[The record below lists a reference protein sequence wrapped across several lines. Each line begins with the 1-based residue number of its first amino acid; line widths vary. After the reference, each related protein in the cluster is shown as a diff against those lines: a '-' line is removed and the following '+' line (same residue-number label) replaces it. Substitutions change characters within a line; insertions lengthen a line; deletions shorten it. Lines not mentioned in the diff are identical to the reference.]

1 MIGLQEYVFLNE
13 SNNEWSNSLMT
24 GGGYQGGWQHRGDY
38 KYAKIVISWLLREEG
53 SPEGIYLGKSTDND
67 KSIFDLN
74 KLKLN
79 EEDKKSLQDMKDNI
93 SKYSEKDF
101 NKIMMKYGLKWNK
114 INKKQL
120 SGVGSEGNHGNQFE
134 VDFMND
140 FDSKWESKIKEIT
153 GCKEIKNKEAVG
165 GKNQRRPYNFNPD
178 GTITA
183 GKPGS
188 FDIGATISDITL
200 DTDKGPIYLSL
211 KSGKLLSFANIG
223 CIGSG
228 NNLIIPRSWYN
239 NPKEELPENGKR
251 LLDMLCIDHKK
262 YRAVFANKENTNNST
277 RVRTADYQKEDVTKQ
292 MKSNKD
298 FMVFIKSLIGYGYV
312 MVHQNQGD
320 DVDFIDL
327 RKESKLD
334 SLVNGILSAEVAY
347 PTNAK
352 RVEVHVDMAG
362 IWINFVARP
371 ADGGP
376 VPNRI
381 HVQYNFK

>member
-1 MIGLQEYVFLNE
+1 MIGLQEYVFLIE
-13 SNNEWSNSLMT
+13 SNNEWSQTVLGKHEWEYS
-24 GGGYQGGWQHRGDY
+24 GEY
-38 KYAKIVISWLLREEG
+38 KYSKIVLNWLLGNGENI
-53 SPEGIYLGKSTDND
+53 PKGIYIGKSTDND
-67 KSIFDLN
+67 KSIFDLS
-74 KLKLN
+74 KLKLK
-79 EEDKKSLQDMKDNI
+79 ESDKKDLQNLLNNI
-93 SKYSEKDF
+93 SGSKYQDF
-101 NKIMMKYGLKWNK
+101 DKIMNKYGIKWNK

-134 VDFMND
+134 TDFMND

-165 GKNQRRPYNFNPD
+165 GKNQRRPYNFNSD

-183 GKPGS
+183 GKSGS

-200 DTDKGPIYLSL
+200 NTDKGHIYLSL

-223 CIGSG
+223 CIGKG

-251 LLDMLCIDHKK
+251 LLDMLCIDQEK

-277 RVRTADYQKEDVTKQ
+277 RVRTADYQKEDVTKR
-292 MKSNKD
+292 MKSNKN
-298 FMVFIKSLIGYGYV
+298 FMTFIKSLIGYGYV

-327 RKESKLD
+327 REESKLD
-334 SLVNGILSAEVAY
+334 SLVNDILSAEVAY

-352 RVEVHVDMAG
+352 RVEVHVDMTG